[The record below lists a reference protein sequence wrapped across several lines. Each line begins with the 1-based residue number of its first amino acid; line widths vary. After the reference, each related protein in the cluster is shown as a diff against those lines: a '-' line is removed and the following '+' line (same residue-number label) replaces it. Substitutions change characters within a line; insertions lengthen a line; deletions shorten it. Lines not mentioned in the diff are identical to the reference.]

1 MPNEHGKFWRRNE
14 AERHIVRR
22 VSTDI
27 AIFGGRRIT
36 LPVGWT
42 KQRLVAIFGGAHVDA
57 TAQPG
62 EGAAL
67 MIVTI
72 LGGAE
77 IVVPEGARVT
87 IGGFALLGGR
97 SVEVSSKEDGPE
109 IRVNAY
115 SVLGGLRVR
124 TDR

>member
-1 MPNEHGKFWRRNE
+1 M
-14 AERHIVRR
+14 A
-22 VSTDI
+22 TDV

-57 TAQPG
+57 TAAPG

-67 MIVTI
+67 RVVTI

-87 IGGFALLGGR
+87 IGGLALLGGR
-97 SVEVSSKEDGPE
+97 NVEVSSSEGGPE
-109 IRVNAY
+109 IRVTAY
-115 SVLGGLRVR
+115 TVLGGLRVR
-124 TDR
+124 A